1 MNMISRKSWKN
12 LAKIGK
18 EVSRL
23 SCSHQNPRV
32 HSGCLVTFL
41 YHPFQSKVAQLDEEV
56 KRKGSPAL
64 QSKLERNQEKLQQA
78 SATAQSAQCLRPF
91 FVC

>member
-1 MNMISRKSWKN
+1 MSWNN
-12 LAKIGK
+12 LAKTWKRAFTASITLCEK
-18 EVSRL
+18 YFI
-23 SCSHQNPRV
+23 
-32 HSGCLVTFL
+32 GCLVAFL